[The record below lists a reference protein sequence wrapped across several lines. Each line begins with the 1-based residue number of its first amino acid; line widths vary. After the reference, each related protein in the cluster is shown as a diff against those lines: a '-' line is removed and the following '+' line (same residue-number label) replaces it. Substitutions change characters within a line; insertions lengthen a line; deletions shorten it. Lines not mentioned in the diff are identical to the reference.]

1 MDLGRNQSL
10 TLNLRK
16 IMSPIQLALAII
28 LPPVSIFFDE
38 GFSVTL
44 IINTLLTLIAWI
56 PGSIHAVWV
65 LSKRAQQAS
74 T

>member
-1 MDLGRNQSL
+1 
-10 TLNLRK
+10 
-16 IMSPIQLALAII
+16 MSPLQLALAII
-28 LPPVSIFFDE
+28 LPPFSIFFDE
-38 GFSVTL
+38 GFSITL
-44 IINTLLTLIAWI
+44 IINILLTLIAWI